1 MARPV
6 QIDRDKALREAR
18 NIFWRQG
25 FTATSMS
32 QLLAA
37 MEIGSGSFYA
47 AFGSKPELFAQVI
60 EKYDTWS
67 AAQWERIR
75 ANEAGLDAIR
85 EFLEATV
92 VDVSDKNRLK
102 GCLLVNSIL
111 EMEGVDTELHQQLV
125 DRFKGLEHILS
136 ICLQEAQDSGTL
148 REELSVA
155 EGVGYLMTN
164 IYGLRVASRAG
175 LSRAEARRR
184 VQVLIQ
190 MISKPNTEE

>member
-18 NIFWRQG
+18 DIFWRQG
-25 FTATSMS
+25 FTVTSMS
-32 QLLAA
+32 QLLKA
-37 MEIGSGSFYA
+37 MDIGSGSFYA

-60 EKYDTWS
+60 DKYDAWS

-75 ANEAGLDAIR
+75 TTKTGLDVIR
-85 EFLEATV
+85 EFLNATI
-92 VDVSDKNRLK
+92 VDVSDRNRLK

-125 DRFKGLEHILS
+125 NRFKGLEHRLS

-148 REELSVA
+148 REDVSIA

-175 LSRAEARRR
+175 LSRAEARQR
-184 VQVLIQ
+184 VQLLIR
-190 MISKPNTEE
+190 MISTSNTWG

>member
-6 QIDRDKALREAR
+6 QIDCDKALLEAR
-18 NIFWRQG
+18 DIFWRQG

-32 QLLAA
+32 QLLKA
-37 MEIGSGSFYA
+37 MDIGSGSFYA

-60 EKYDTWS
+60 EKYDAWS
-67 AAQWERIR
+67 ALQWERIR
-75 ANEAGLDAIR
+75 TTKAGLDAIS
-85 EFLEATV
+85 EFLNTTV

-111 EMEGVDTELHQQLV
+111 EMEGVDSELHQQLV
-125 DRFKGLEHILS
+125 NRFKGLEQLLS
-136 ICLQEAQDSGTL
+136 LCLREAQDSGTL
-148 REELSVA
+148 REDVSIA

-175 LSRAEARRR
+175 LSRSEARQR
-184 VQVLIQ
+184 VRLLIR

>member
-6 QIDRDKALREAR
+6 QIDRDKALKVAREV
-18 NIFWRQG
+18 FWRQG
-25 FTATSMS
+25 YAATSMN
-32 QLLAA
+32 QLLTS
-37 MEIGSGSFYA
+37 MNIGSGSFYA

-67 AAQWERIR
+67 AVEWERIR
-75 ANEAGLDAIR
+75 TTKAGLDAIS
-85 EFLEATV
+85 EFLNATV

-136 ICLQEAQDSGTL
+136 PCLQEAQDSGTL
-148 REELSVA
+148 REDVSIA

-184 VQVLIQ
+184 VQVLIN

>member
-6 QIDRDKALREAR
+6 QIDRDKALKVAREV
-18 NIFWRQG
+18 FWRQG
-25 FTATSMS
+25 YAATSMN
-32 QLLAA
+32 QLLTS
-37 MEIGSGSFYA
+37 MNIGSGSFYA

-67 AAQWERIR
+67 AAEWEWIR
-75 ANEAGLDAIR
+75 TTKAGLDAIS
-85 EFLEATV
+85 EFLNATV

-136 ICLQEAQDSGTL
+136 PCLQEAQDSGTL
-148 REELSVA
+148 REDVSIA

-184 VQVLIQ
+184 VQVLIN
-190 MISKPNTEE
+190 MISKPNTEQ